1 MSNAQGLLAQA
12 GSDAKALCKRTW
24 WVFLIGGVASVIFG
38 ILAFVNPMAGWAVLA
53 MFFAA
58 FVLVD
63 GALNAWGAIQNR
75 EKDGWWLMLLIGGL
89 GIGVGLY
96 ALFNPPVAMMAFVFV
111 VAFQAIFLGVL
122 LIMLGAKVRKI
133 TSKEWILY
141 LVGALSVLFG
151 GLLVFNPAAGGISVV
166 YIIAS
171 WAIVIGV
178 LKVFFGFKIK
188 NLPEKVGERLGA

>member
-1 MSNAQGLLAQA
+1 MSNAQGVLAQV

-24 WVFLIGGVASVIFG
+24 WVFLIGGIASVIFG
-38 ILAFVNPMAGWAVLA
+38 ILAFINPMAGWVVLA
-53 MFFAA
+53 TFFAA

-96 ALFNPPVAMMAFVFV
+96 ALLNPPVAMMAFVFV
-111 VAFQAIFLGVL
+111 VAFQAIFLGVF
-122 LIMLGAKVRKI
+122 LIMLGAKVRKV

-141 LVGALSVLFG
+141 LVGGLSVLFG
-151 GLLVFNPAAGGISVV
+151 ALLAFNPGAGGISVV

-171 WAIVIGV
+171 WAIITGV

-188 NLPEKVGERLGA
+188 NLPEKVAERLGA

>member
-1 MSNAQGLLAQA
+1 MSNAQGVLAQV

-24 WVFLIGGVASVIFG
+24 WVFLIGGIASVIFG
-38 ILAFVNPMAGWAVLA
+38 ILAFVNPMAGWVVLA

-96 ALFNPPVAMMAFVFV
+96 ALLNPPVAMMAFVFV
-111 VAFQAIFLGVL
+111 VAFQAIFLGVF
-122 LIMLGAKVRKI
+122 LIMLGAKVRKV

-141 LVGALSVLFG
+141 LVGGLSVLFG
-151 GLLVFNPAAGGISVV
+151 ALLAFNPGAGGISVV

-171 WAIVIGV
+171 WAIITGV

-188 NLPEKVGERLGA
+188 NLPEKIGERLGA